1 MRSFAWTLLLMA
13 AAVAAA
19 TAVIDVERNPV
30 RHRPA
35 AHSATTGT
43 LPIIVKLRAPSAG
56 PGIGAA
62 NAVAPG
68 AIAPA
73 DAAPATGE
81 SAAAARLSA
90 LAERTGL
97 SVERYRSITDDIH
110 VLHVAR
116 TGGGESTQE
125 LLVRLRADPEVQYA
139 ELDQYR
145 FVHSVP
151 NDTLYSEQWYLMPP
165 SPAMPSAIDAQTAW
179 NTTTGSAG
187 IVIAD
192 IDTGV
197 RFDHPDLL
205 SVSSGG
211 RLLPGYCFI
220 SDAVIANT
228 SSCPGPDAS
237 DPGDWVT
244 QADLS
249 TPECVNAGVT
259 LTSVSSWHG
268 TRVAGILGALS
279 NNNTGIAGTTWAGML
294 LPVRAVGVCGGLDSD
309 IISGMLWAAGIAVS
323 GAPVNTTPASIIN
336 LSLGGSG
343 ACPAFWQDAINQ
355 VTAKGVLI
363 VASAGN
369 ESGPIDAPANCSG
382 VAGVVGL
389 RQAGTKVGYSSLGPQ
404 AALGAPAGNCVNT
417 PSDTAP
423 CIDSLVTTTNL
434 GSAGPGVNDYTG
446 QYYCDQT
453 TGSYANCPIGANQY
467 RTYNLGTSFAAPQIA
482 GIGALMRTVNAKLN
496 SCQLISRLKEG
507 ALPYPQSSVGETT
520 QPPLCPNAAAGTGE
534 CICTRDGQTCGAG
547 MANAPGALA
556 AALRPIAAVAVPAA
570 VSAGQVVQL
579 TATGSAAVTGHT
591 ISTFGWSNAG
601 GLNLTI
607 QNPNTSTASVTLPS
621 CGLATVALTV
631 TDDAGRQDT
640 AEVVISP
647 TSVTTAAPASAGQ
660 TACSAT
666 APAVQVALCPA
677 SASVPTGGTQG
688 FAATLAN
695 TSDTSVVWQ
704 VNGVDGG
711 NATVGTI
718 SSTGVYTA
726 PASMPASGVTVT
738 ALSAA
743 DNAATASA
751 NLTITPPPGSGG
763 GGGAL
768 DWLTL
773 LGAACAVVLHS
784 VSAARKSAAT
794 SASAWFA
801 TAVTCGRLTKP
812 WIIPR

>member
-1 MRSFAWTLLLMA
+1 VRSFAWTMLLMA

-19 TAVIDVERNPV
+19 TVVIDVERNPV
-30 RHRPA
+30 RRHPA
-35 AHSATTGT
+35 ARIATTG
-43 LPIIVKLRAPSAG
+43 PQRIIVKLRAPGSAAG
-56 PGIGAA
+56 VAA
-62 NAVAPG
+62 VNAVAP
-68 AIAPA
+68 
-73 DAAPATGE
+73 AAGE
-81 SAAAARLSA
+81 SGAAARLSA
-90 LAERTGL
+90 LAVRTGL
-97 SVERYRSITDDIH
+97 SLEGYRSITEDLQ
-110 VLHVAR
+110 VMHVAG
-116 TGGGESTQE
+116 TGGGESAEE
-125 LLVRLRADPEVQYA
+125 LLARLRADPQVQYA

-165 SPAMPSAIDAQTAW
+165 TSPMPSAIDAQTAW
-179 NTTTGSAG
+179 TTTTGSAG
-187 IVIAD
+187 TVIAD

-220 SDAVIANT
+220 SDAVIANN

-268 TRVAGILGALS
+268 TRVAGILAALS
-279 NNNTGIAGTTWAGML
+279 NNSTGIAGTTWSGKL

-309 IISGMLWAAGIAVS
+309 IITGMLWAAGIAVS
-323 GAPVNTTPASIIN
+323 GAPANTTPANVIN

-343 ACPAFWQDAINQ
+343 TCPQSYQDAVDQI
-355 VTAKGVLI
+355 TARGVLI

-369 ESGPIDAPANCSG
+369 ESGPMDAPANCAG
-382 VAGVVGL
+382 VAGIVGL

-404 AALGAPAGNCVNT
+404 AALGAPAGNCINT
-417 PSDTAP
+417 PSNTAP

-434 GSAGPGVNDYTG
+434 GAQGPGVNDYTG
-446 QYYCDQT
+446 EYYCDQT

-467 RTYNLGTSFAAPQIA
+467 RTYNLGTSFAAPQVA

-496 SCQLISRLKEG
+496 SCQLIARLKEG

-520 QPPLCPNAAAGTGE
+520 QPPLCPGADASTGE
-534 CICTRDGQTCGAG
+534 CICTNDGQTCGAG

-570 VSAGQVVQL
+570 VSAAQVVQL
-579 TATGSAAVTGHT
+579 KATGSAAVSGHT

-601 GLNLTI
+601 GLDITI
-607 QNPNTSTASVTLPS
+607 QNANTSTASVTLPS
-621 CGLATVALTV
+621 CGLATVVLTV

-640 AEVVISP
+640 AQVVISP
-647 TSVTTAAPASAGQ
+647 TSVTTTAPASAGQ
-660 TACSAT
+660 TACSVT
-666 APAVQVALCPA
+666 PPPVQVALCPA
-677 SASVPTGGTQG
+677 SVSVQTGRTQS

-695 TSDTSVVWQ
+695 TSDSSVVWQ
-704 VNGVDGG
+704 VNGIDGG
-711 NATVGTI
+711 DATVGTI

-726 PASMPASGVTVT
+726 PASLPPSGTVTVT

-743 DNAATASA
+743 DNSATASA
-751 NLTITPPPGSGG
+751 KLTITSPAGSGG

-773 LGAACAVVLHS
+773 LGAACAVALQS
-784 VSAARKSAAT
+784 VRAARRSAAT

-801 TAVTCGRLTKP
+801 TVVMCGRLTKP